1 MRLSALVAGLMLPV
15 LPGCTMLETS
25 APTPA
30 QASAPASPQPT
41 ALSWLTNWVSQP
53 IEMAPGFDIESIKPA
68 LRPPIVAQDDLIE
81 ITVWD
86 LYEPGKPYSFPAR
99 VSARHTVE
107 VPMLGEVAVESR
119 TLPQIESALVDGLRK
134 GEYLL
139 NPRVLV
145 RSLDAPIIKVQ
156 VTGAV
161 NRAGFVELTR
171 GDRSVYA
178 AILSAGNL
186 KKSSGTQVALIRRA
200 EVQAASE
207 IATTSPVAD
216 QSLAPAANEPETIA
230 EPNAEP
236 IAELRPQHAPEQ
248 SANSVDDISVP
259 PAPPVVRPTGIKQAL
274 YRVDDDAGTS
284 DSGLAPARPAASVTA
299 RRPVAANGRRQA
311 PSDPVSNGIV
321 SNGTVSNGL
330 ASNGRGADGTGAI
343 GEEPTVWY
351 DLALAHDRNQLKL
364 VMLAEG
370 DTVTVKE
377 AAPPLRIDGIV
388 NRPGSYPLPP
398 GRALNAWQ
406 AIELAG
412 GVRDDTIPLNITLL
426 RPAGEGR
433 GARRWYLNVV
443 DYQQHP
449 QTSPAMEPGDVLHIE
464 PTTGSRIKRAV
475 GDLWNKP

>member
-1 MRLSALVAGLMLPV
+1 MRVTALVAGLMLPV
-15 LPGCTMLETS
+15 LTGCTMLETT

-68 LRPPIVAQDDLIE
+68 LRPAIVAQDDLIE

-99 VSARHTVE
+99 VSARHTVD
-107 VPMLGEVAVESR
+107 VPMLGEVSVESR
-119 TLPQIESALVDGLRK
+119 TLPQIESTLVDGFRK

-186 KKSSGTQVALIRRA
+186 KKSSGTQVAVTRRV
-200 EVQAASE
+200 EVQAAGE
-207 IATTSPVAD
+207 IATAPPVAD
-216 QSLAPAANEPETIA
+216 RPAAPAANEAETIV
-230 EPNAEP
+230 EPIAEP
-236 IAELRPQHAPEQ
+236 IAEPRPQHAPEQ
-248 SANSVDDISVP
+248 RANSVDDISVP
-259 PAPPVVRPTGIKQAL
+259 PEPPVVRPSGIKQAL
-274 YRVDDDAGTS
+274 YRVDDEAGTANS
-284 DSGLAPARPAASVTA
+284 DLAPARPAASVTA
-299 RRPVAANGRRQA
+299 RRPTAFSGRRPATSGPVANG
-311 PSDPVSNGIV
+311 PVANVPGANV
-321 SNGTVSNGL
+321 PGANGTG
-330 ASNGRGADGTGAI
+330 GI
-343 GEEPTVWY
+343 GEDPTVWY
-351 DLALAHDRNQLKL
+351 DLALAHDRDQLKS
-364 VMLAEG
+364 VVLAEG

-377 AAPPLRIDGIV
+377 AASPLRIDGIV

-398 GRALNAWQ
+398 GRTLNAWQ

-412 GVRDDTIPLNITLL
+412 GVRDETIPLNITLM

-449 QTSPAMEPGDVLHIE
+449 MSSPFMEPGDVLHIE

-475 GDLWNKP
+475 GDLWSKP